1 MEENSG
7 NRNFDTGSV
16 PDRSDGRVLLR
27 KGWMKMGRLTE
38 QDEQGNW
45 CVKGL
50 PWKDTYVG
58 QVITEN
64 TNQKIYGAL
73 CKLKDYENSGM
84 DPEEACSLKEL
95 NTPIIPEFE
104 GDGTDDTGKIIL
116 DTWIC
121 PRCRTR
127 YEVDYDRY
135 FYCPNCERQDQME

>member
-1 MEENSG
+1 MSVNEIVLKE
-7 NRNFDTGSV
+7 RDT
-16 PDRSDGRVLLR
+16 LR
-27 KGWMKMGRLTE
+27 RLTK

-64 TNQKIYGAL
+64 NREKIYGAL

-135 FYCPNCERQDQME
+135 FYCPNCGQKIKWSE

>member
-1 MEENSG
+1 MSVNEIVLKE
-7 NRNFDTGSV
+7 RDT
-16 PDRSDGRVLLR
+16 LR
-27 KGWMKMGRLTE
+27 RLTK

-45 CVKGL
+45 CLKGL

-58 QVITEN
+58 QIITEN
-64 TNQKIYGAL
+64 TNEKIYGAL

-135 FYCPNCERQDQME
+135 FYCPNCGQKIKWSE

>member
-1 MEENSG
+1 
-7 NRNFDTGSV
+7 
-16 PDRSDGRVLLR
+16 
-27 KGWMKMGRLTE
+27 MGRLTE

-135 FYCPNCERQDQME
+135 FYCPNCRQKIKWSE